1 MKKKSYIFIAAALTV
16 CAGVSCQKNDIYI
29 DVEQDLYEV
38 PAVYTELNIPV
49 RCNTSST
56 AAVRYDGE
64 ETGWILLLPSLLGGD
79 GVYSLWIEENQSEA
93 ETRSATL
100 VITAGTSTREVKV
113 VQDLMTSLSVTPSYL
128 ATTTP
133 SGTYQLQ
140 ISSTGKWTG
149 AARQLV

>member
-1 MKKKSYIFIAAALTV
+1 MRRLSTRIRAGLYRPDSAPRTDKNINAMKKKSYIFIAAALTV

-100 VITAGTSTREVKV
+100 VITAGTS
-113 VQDLMTSLSVTPSYL
+113 
-128 ATTTP
+128 
-133 SGTYQLQ
+133 
-140 ISSTGKWTG
+140 
-149 AARQLV
+149 